1 MVWFVHQPQD
11 KHSGGM
17 LVALPRNRFA
27 AASGMASDDQK
38 DLFVLYLKKSQ
49 HCDLITIDKELQ
61 AAVI

>member
-1 MVWFVHQPQD
+1 
-11 KHSGGM
+11 M